1 MEGIATKKGIRWG
14 FKNKKT
20 RSLRK
25 SWIKAQRA
33 SKNLSWVAKKRNWNE
48 TRARK
53 IRNRKKK
60 ITIRRIQE
68 KNGNEKTETKRAV
81 RIINKNRNR
90 NIRGNWKNEQRKGN
104 SKENCPL
111 IMA

>member
-1 MEGIATKKGIRWG
+1 MEGRATKKGIRWG

-33 SKNLSWVAKKRNWNE
+33 SKDLSWVAKKRNWNE

-68 KNGNEKTETKRAV
+68 KNGNEKTETKRAII
-81 RIINKNRNR
+81 IINLYFFRAF
-90 NIRGNWKNEQRKGN
+90 I
-104 SKENCPL
+104 L
-111 IMA
+111 L